1 MFRSRGENLRS
12 VYILLFLN
20 VALFFLQHQDGEKFA
35 RLFTFD
41 WNAVLHGEAWR
52 IFTYQFVQA
61 SRIGTFSIPPVVTLF
76 LNLVLLSL
84 MGMAVEDA
92 WGTRQFLTLFA
103 LSTFGS
109 AAAAAWLG
117 VPLLGSYF
125 INFTLLFVYAALNR
139 DQTFYLSTAVPVRVT
154 FLALLAL
161 GALLVGVFFG
171 NASNIAALAGAA
183 AAFVYYLTQRVKR
196 APTAAPSGFAPA
208 AEGADPLAAMTRS
221 LTRVAAMKKALT
233 TRSDSDIDRLIAAA
247 EKEAVA
253 GVNICAPV
261 DFKPEHKPSV
271 AMLPLLLGGAL
282 ILSFAFALAFD
293 AFAFPMHRVFAV
305 QRLDR
310 TLARSRKLLD
320 ALDKT
325 APDIEQQTGELRT
338 PALRPLEGRS

>member
-20 VALFFLQHQDGEKFA
+20 VAFFFLQQQDGEKFA

-41 WNAVLHGEAWR
+41 WHAFLQGDVWR
-52 IFTYQFVQA
+52 VFSYQFVQA
-61 SRIGTFSIPPVVTLF
+61 SHIGTLSIPPVVTLF

-109 AAAAAWLG
+109 AAAAAYLG

-139 DQTFYLSTAVPVRVT
+139 DQTFYLSTAIPVRVT

-183 AAFVYYLTQRVKR
+183 AAFAYYLSQRVRR
-196 APTAAPSGFAPA
+196 APEAAPSGFAPA
-208 AEGADPLAAMTRS
+208 AEESDRVAAVTRNV
-221 LTRVAAMKKALT
+221 TRVTAMKKALA
-233 TRSDSDIDRLIAAA
+233 TRSDSDIDRLIAAS
-247 EKEAVA
+247 EKELVV

-261 DFKPEHKPSV
+261 DFKPEHSDRYCIRCE
-271 AMLPLLLGGAL
+271 G
-282 ILSFAFALAFD
+282 FAECSARHL
-293 AFAFPMHRVFAV
+293 
-305 QRLDR
+305 RLN
-310 TLARSRKLLD
+310 RSS
-320 ALDKT
+320 T
-325 APDIEQQTGELRT
+325 APDGEDLAT
-338 PALRPLEGRS
+338 AP